1 MSSQEENKQLDRNQQ
16 QQAAQDNAGDQPQKG
31 KKAQKSE
38 DGKKDWHS
46 QANTV
51 SRSQVDVITH
61 RMATAFNVD
70 NQTDAFTVEM
80 LHEVPCS
87 IPTDELVTT
96 GSTNVFE
103 ISQQVNAFFEPFSFV
118 QNGTSYFGLYVDEQM
133 GTSCQ
138 FAVHAYRDVH
148 SEIVFALDRVQGCGI
163 AFARVF
169 AQFNASISNNKTR
182 QIWTFEAPALSPQ
195 PLLQHSS
202 MNDTCP
208 FDHASHPGATPIE
221 WSTTTIADLISS
233 QLQHQSGAQLMDLD
247 LQSLPLSATA
257 QAQMFNQCFD
267 TLIAALGKTPVLK
280 DLRHTEFD
288 ALTTF
293 LTALLSNE
301 AQSAEFQLAYPML
314 NFLLSHPILTVRIA
328 ILSLLDMIAHAFPQY
343 VFSVVTN
350 EMLDSFGQ
358 ANALQLNDENCSPF
372 DFLHHQT
379 IQQYVDSL
387 SAQCRAQ

>member
-1 MSSQEENKQLDRNQQ
+1 MSSQEEKKQLDLNQQ
-16 QQAAQDNAGDQPQKG
+16 QEEVDNQQQKG
-31 KKAQKSE
+31 KKTPKVA
-38 DGKKDWHS
+38 DAKKDWHS
-46 QANTV
+46 QANSV

-80 LHEVPCS
+80 LHEVPS
-87 IPTDELVTT
+87 TIPTDELVTT
-96 GSTNVFE
+96 GTSNVLE
-103 ISQQVNAFFEPFSFV
+103 ISQQVNDFFKSYSFV

-133 GTSCQ
+133 GSSCH
-138 FAVHAYRDVH
+138 FAVHSYRDALNQV
-148 SEIVFALDRVQGCGI
+148 VFALDRVQGCGI

-169 AQFNASISNNKTR
+169 AQFNANISDNKTR
-182 QIWTFEAPALSPQ
+182 QIWTFEAPPLSPQ

-208 FDHASHPGATPIE
+208 FDHASHPGSTPIS

-233 QLQHQSGAQLMDLD
+233 ALERQSGIQSMD
-247 LQSLPLSATA
+247 SLPLSASA

-267 TLIAALGKTPVLK
+267 TLIAALGRTPVLK
-280 DLRHTEFD
+280 DLCPTEFD

-293 LTALLSNE
+293 LTSLLSNE
-301 AQSAEFQLAYPML
+301 AQSNDFCAAYPML

-343 VFSVVTN
+343 VFSVITN
-350 EMLDSFGQ
+350 DMLDAFGQ
-358 ANALQLNDENCSPF
+358 ANALQLNDADCSPF

-379 IQQYVDSL
+379 IQQYIDSL
-387 SAQCRAQ
+387 SAQYKAQE